1 MIKVQNK
8 VTKLKL
14 SKESFFW
21 SITFLFHPLHSFSF
35 FKFNF
40 DLKIY
45 FIYFSTL
52 KFKKGEGS
60 LLKTAKDQSW
70 CQRGSFEETS
80 SIKVFLDFLLVGKID

>member
-1 MIKVQNK
+1 MIKVQNM

-14 SKESFFW
+14 SRESLFW

-45 FIYFSTL
+45 FIYFSTS
-52 KFKKGEGS
+52 KFE
-60 LLKTAKDQSW
+60 
-70 CQRGSFEETS
+70 RIEEVTR
-80 SIKVFLDFLLVGKID
+80 K